1 VCIYINGGSFFS
13 VYLQLSDLMVHLE
26 AGKTMEELSLSDE
39 VKDGTVLPI
48 SIEASSSNDTK
59 GGRKVNDEG

>member
-1 VCIYINGGSFFS
+1 
-13 VYLQLSDLMVHLE
+13 MVHLE
-26 AGKTMEELSLSDE
+26 AGKTLEELSLSDE

>member
-1 VCIYINGGSFFS
+1 MCIYINGGSCFS
-13 VYLQLSDLMVHLE
+13 TYLQLSDLMVHLE